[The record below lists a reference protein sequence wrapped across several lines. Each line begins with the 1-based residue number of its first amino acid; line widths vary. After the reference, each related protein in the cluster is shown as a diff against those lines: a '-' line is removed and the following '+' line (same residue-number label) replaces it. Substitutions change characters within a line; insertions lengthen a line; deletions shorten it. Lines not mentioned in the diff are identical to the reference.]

1 MPTPSPVPP
10 QVMLHRVAVYNAVY
24 ATIQLVIAAGTF
36 FRRTLKA
43 ALAAS
48 IGWALFV
55 WWFGEGLRGS

>member
-1 MPTPSPVPP
+1 
-10 QVMLHRVAVYNAVY
+10 MLHRVAVYNAVS